1 MKILVVGDIHFSVN
15 SSIVRS
21 REDVYS
27 TRITN
32 CLQSIDFVERLSES
46 ENCELI
52 VYLGDFFDK
61 DTLNSEEL
69 TAIQTINWSPIKK
82 IILVGNHEM
91 GVSDLSKSSSHIL
104 NLIPNSTVVDS
115 PNAISGFG
123 YRLIFLPYI
132 LEENRKP
139 IKKYIQEIYSG
150 YFETQ
155 EVKSNYIFSHN
166 DLKGVQMG
174 RFVSEEGFT
183 IKDLEDNCTYCF
195 NGHLHNGCN
204 VTDKIINVGNLTGHD
219 FSEDATK
226 YRHNVYVLNTDTES
240 YRVIDNPFAFNVI
253 KCEINDESDLEKV
266 TNICSSYNNIVLSVK
281 CVDTLCESVKTIIN
295 SCKNICEYRL
305 TTIVTS
311 NKKVSPDAKLV
322 NTDYI
327 SQFCSYII
335 ETLGDNEVV
344 SSELQKVIG

>member
-1 MKILVVGDIHFSVN
+1 MKILIVGDIHFSVN

-21 REDVYS
+21 REDTYS
-27 TRITN
+27 SRITN
-32 CLQSIDFVERLSES
+32 CLKSIEFVERLSES
-46 ENCELI
+46 ENCEMI

-69 TAIQTINWSPIKK
+69 TAIQTVNWSSVKK

-91 GVSDLSKSSSHIL
+91 GTSDLSKSSSHIL

-139 IKKYIQEIYSG
+139 ISNYIKEIYSG

-166 DLKGVQMG
+166 DIKGIQMG
-174 RFVSEEGFT
+174 RFISEEGFT
-183 IKDLEDNCTYCF
+183 IKDLEDHCTYCF
-195 NGHLHNGCN
+195 NGHLHNGCKI
-204 VTDKIINVGNLTGHD
+204 TDKIINVGNLTGHD

-226 YRHNVYVLNTDTES
+226 YRHNVYILDTDTES
-240 YRVIDNPFAFNVI
+240 YKVIENPFAFNFI
-253 KCEINDESDLEKV
+253 KYEINDESDIEKFTTV
-266 TNICSSYNNIVLSVK
+266 LSKYTNIVLSIK
-281 CVDTLCESVKTIIN
+281 CVDRLCENLKPIIN
-295 SCKNICEYRL
+295 SCKNIREYRL
-305 TTIVTS
+305 TTVFTSNNKVTS
-311 NKKVSPDAKLV
+311 NEKLV

-335 ETLGDNEVV
+335 DALGDNDIV
-344 SSELQKVIG
+344 SLELQKVVG